1 MNLVKEF
8 EALTLT
14 LKLEELAKECEKI
27 NKTIGNLP
35 IVLFPELRKREIE
48 LMEEEFKLETQLYEI
63 YLELADEHRVKCIL
77 DAQACTEEAIR
88 LAKTGS
94 TMYVN

>member
-14 LKLEELAKECEKI
+14 LKIDELSEECERI
-27 NKTIGNLP
+27 NKAIGDLP
-35 IVLFPELRKREIE
+35 IVLFPEMRKRVIE
-48 LMEEEFKLETQLYEI
+48 LMEEEYKLEIRLYEI
-63 YLELADEHRVKCIL
+63 YLELADEYRVKCIL
-77 DAQACTEEAIR
+77 DAQACTEAAIR

>member
-1 MNLVKEF
+1 MNLVKEL

-14 LKLEELAKECEKI
+14 LKIDELSEECERI
-27 NKTIGNLP
+27 NKTIGDLP
-35 IVLFPELRKREIE
+35 IVLFPEMRKRVIE
-48 LMEEEFKLETQLYEI
+48 LMEEEYKLEIQLYEI
-63 YLELADEHRVKCIL
+63 YLELADEYRVKCIL
-77 DAQACTEEAIR
+77 DAQACTEAAIR